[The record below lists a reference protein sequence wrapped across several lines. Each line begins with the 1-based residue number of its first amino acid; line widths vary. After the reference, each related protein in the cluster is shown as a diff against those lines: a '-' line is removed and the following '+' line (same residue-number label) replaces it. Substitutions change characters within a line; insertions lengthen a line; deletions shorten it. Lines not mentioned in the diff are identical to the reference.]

1 MTELATL
8 EIDTLALADA
18 HELAPLLAAYTQD
31 QKRGAPRAPDEYY
44 AEILCNDRSAEVL
57 GAREDGRL
65 VGFAV
70 FIDVPDTMTGLRAGQ
85 LDDIFVAHDA
95 RGRGIGTRL
104 VEAVLAMGRERRWA
118 HLRWMTPTRP
128 PTASRLAARMA
139 EEGPWQAYV
148 LPIERAVPHGG

>member
-1 MTELATL
+1 MTDTATL
-8 EIDTLALADA
+8 TIAPLALADA

-70 FIDVPDTMTGLRAGQ
+70 FVDIPDTMTGLRAGQ
-85 LDDIFVAHDA
+85 LNDIFVAHDA
-95 RGRGIGTRL
+95 RDRGVGTRL
-104 VEAVLAMGRERRWA
+104 VDAVVAIGRERRWA

-128 PTASRLAARMA
+128 TTASGLARKMSQ
-139 EEGPWQAYV
+139 EGPWDAYV
-148 LPIERAVPHGG
+148 LPIERAMPLAG